1 MTTEDV
7 NAESE
12 ESIEEPALDG
22 SEDATQEQ
30 IEVDDALLGQ
40 VTDEAEGDVRV
51 CLEWLQDELNTA
63 KEDRLRALAELRNN
77 QRRASENEIRVSRAA
92 VAGAL
97 RSILTTLDQL
107 DLALAQN
114 IADMTA
120 EQFAEGVQ
128 LARDEFV
135 KTMADLGARIIEPK
149 VGDEFE
155 PQRHEAMLQQPADG
169 IEPGCITMVMQP
181 GFETDVHVLRA
192 AKVAVA
198 P

>member
-12 ESIEEPALDG
+12 ESIEGPTLDG

-40 VTDEAEGDVRV
+40 VTEEAEGDVRV
-51 CLEWLQDELNTA
+51 CLEWLQDELNTV

-120 EQFAEGVQ
+120 EQFAQGVQ

>member
-12 ESIEEPALDG
+12 ESIEEPAIDG

-120 EQFAEGVQ
+120 EQFAQGVQ